1 MLADGSA
8 QSEHAE
14 NPKAG
19 EGSGD
24 VFEGVAADFMEDR
37 KNLAIEVFQKYGE
50 KVGRGH

>member
-1 MLADGSA
+1 MLAHGSA
-8 QSEHAE
+8 QPEHTE
-14 NPKAG
+14 NPITDKRG
-19 EGSGD
+19 GD